1 MIDDEISEIVPH
13 LYLSNWYTSNNTRV
27 LRENNIRGVITLETN
42 TKPSEILNY
51 YKMNNIGFLY
61 VNIDDD
67 PNANIYQYFD
77 VSYNFI
83 KDKISRGENVLV
95 HCRAGVSRSAT
106 IVLNYLIRSYYQDSK
121 IVSLTP
127 GQVVRSYL
135 LMVRKRRFIVNPNQG
150 FMHQLLIKATEYN
163 NEYRIKVVGIM

>member
-67 PNANIYQYFD
+67 PNANIYQ
-77 VSYNFI
+77 
-83 KDKISRGENVLV
+83 
-95 HCRAGVSRSAT
+95 
-106 IVLNYLIRSYYQDSK
+106 
-121 IVSLTP
+121 
-127 GQVVRSYL
+127 
-135 LMVRKRRFIVNPNQG
+135 
-150 FMHQLLIKATEYN
+150 
-163 NEYRIKVVGIM
+163 